1 MSMSETIAGA
11 HAETSSGLF
20 AEAVGGIATIALSI
34 IALSGTSPDFL
45 LAVVTIVF
53 GAALFIEGTSLATDY
68 ARVLSA
74 APGLAM
80 QVGTGG
86 LAAIFLSGI
95 TGIILGVLA
104 LLGIAAPV
112 LSSVAV
118 IVFGSALLLSSSSA
132 LNLHTIKVRLSGETM
147 VADMMSGS
155 AGAQAL
161 VGIAAIVL
169 GILAVAGTASPV
181 LDLVALL
188 VLGAGMLATGNGMN
202 NAIAGM
208 FRTPAQG
215 FVAR

>member
-1 MSMSETIAGA
+1 MSLSESITGA
-11 HAETSSGLF
+11 TAETSSGLF
-20 AEAVGGIATIALSI
+20 AEAVGGIATIALAI
-34 IALSGTSPDFL
+34 IALSGTSPEFL

-74 APGLAM
+74 VPGAAM

-86 LAAIFLSGI
+86 LAAIFVAGI

-112 LSSVAV
+112 LTSVAV
-118 IVFGSALLLSSSSA
+118 IVFGSALLLSSSAA
-132 LNLHTIKVRLSGETM
+132 LNLHTIKVRLSGELA

-169 GILAVAGTASPV
+169 GILAVAGTASPA

-208 FRTPAQG
+208 FRSPGQSY
-215 FVAR
+215 VAR